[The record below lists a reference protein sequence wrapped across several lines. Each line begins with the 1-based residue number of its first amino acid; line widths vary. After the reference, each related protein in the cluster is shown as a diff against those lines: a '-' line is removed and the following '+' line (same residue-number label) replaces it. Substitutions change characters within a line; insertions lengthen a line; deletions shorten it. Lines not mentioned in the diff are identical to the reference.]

1 MAESFVQRRL
11 RKGRVTLFKKAG
23 CPYCGNAVE
32 ILKQHSFAHKCL
44 KVVDITQSED
54 VQEYL
59 QQETGRSTVPYVFS
73 EKRCIGGLADLQSM
87 RSDRP
92 GILQQI
98 GALR

>member
-1 MAESFVQRRL
+1 MQRRL

-59 QQETGRSTVPYVFS
+59 QQETGRSTVS
-73 EKRCIGGLADLQSM
+73 SAGLLSDLAD
-87 RSDRP
+87 
-92 GILQQI
+92 
-98 GALR
+98 ALPRLPHRCSVPSC